1 MDWSEAQTRDA
12 REPVLREYEVHD
24 KLGSNS
30 RSVKGQDLGY
40 KQASLLFI
48 IILLRRVLEEARHS
62 RIFFF
67 FAFFCILFYQALY
80 IGRMCSSQCQHGIA
94 IPAEIILYLYLVKI
108 LSFIIH

>member
-67 FAFFCILFYQALY
+67 SLLSFAFY
-80 IGRMCSSQCQHGIA
+80 
-94 IPAEIILYLYLVKI
+94 
-108 LSFIIH
+108 FIRHFTLGVCVPVNVSTV